1 MKIRLFVLGV
11 CIALSSC
18 ISTNIPKNE
27 KKAKKRLNKHLNNVS
42 KIINVY
48 PSLSDTTIILIHDTI
63 TLKSHSVDTSF
74 IHELDTNFIDKLLF
88 DFLSESDGTEVSEKI
103 RVVRDNIIVEVLK
116 DTTFTY
122 SDSLMHFTFLI
133 KEGRYYFKNTVK
145 ERNVS
150 YVSETKN
157 VIDTDCDIKKD
168 FWKDYKFWLFL
179 LIIVVLSI
187 IYNKLQYKH

>member
-1 MKIRLFVLGV
+1 MKKIIILIACTCLYSCVL
-11 CIALSSC
+11 
-18 ISTNIPKNE
+18 TNIPKNE
-27 KKAKKRLNKHLNNVS
+27 KKAKKRLNKHLNNVR

-48 PSLSDTTIILIHDTI
+48 PSLSDTTTIFVHDTI

-88 DFLSESDGTEVSEKI
+88 DFLSEGDGTEVNEKI

-157 VIDTDCDIKKD
+157 VIDTDCDVTKD